1 MHNIGSIEQ
10 NEKQVYISFLEDELY
25 KTNKL
30 LFGVIKGLMNLGDC
44 VDGDDYFFAIE
55 VLLSKEIDEWFD
67 KNKEQIES
75 RMELDRLDEVKKN
88 ALNKLSLEEKQVL
101 GLI

>member
-1 MHNIGSIEQ
+1 MQDIVFMEQ
-10 NEKQVYISFLEDELY
+10 NEKQVYISILEDELY

-30 LFGVIKGLMNLGDC
+30 LFGIIKGLMNLGDC

-55 VLLSKEIDEWFD
+55 VLLSKEVDEWFD

-75 RMELDRLDEVKKN
+75 RMELERLDEVKKN
-88 ALNKLSLEEKQVL
+88 ALNKLSFEEKQVL
-101 GLI
+101 GLV